1 MRRTK
6 STSGSSVNSADDDS
20 EDAPVDILPKE
31 IRLAEDADDTLP
43 NTLVI
48 TVLQARNLQP
58 STLRGT
64 LSCYVKLV
72 SLGSEFKTSVM
83 TKTREPRWHEVFV
96 FRTVDWTTGVTVS
109 LRDRLPFKMHF
120 LGQVVISSAEIAS
133 LPGMIAQRWFQL
145 RDKGPAGTTTS
156 AELELKVALV
166 YTKAN
171 DPAFFE
177 TGTAAAELEHG
188 AVDAGIA
195 DLLVG
200 QEDETEEEAHTRTKA
215 VLRREEQEREA
226 AASIAALKQGDYQVQ
241 VHIIEARDL
250 KGENLSGTSDPYCLV
265 DVMGVSKRT
274 STKYETLG
282 CIFDE
287 ILFFHFPNV
296 GRHELQEA
304 SIKISVY
311 DKERVLKDNLIGTYQ
326 LDCLSVYGQPSHEL
340 YRQWIAVHD
349 NLNKKDRGIQGFLL
363 VSVVVLGPGDALRVH
378 DRDAEIEQE
387 LAEVPEANYPTT
399 TPPLVLVPPTIELK
413 LQFLV
418 VKILRAEHLPAMDTG
433 GLLIGGQGID
443 AFCLE
448 PQSSLELPADLTQVP
463 DVIVTLSR
471 SEGGIVSTASNKEE
485 FVSVSFTRFRAED
498 LFSGG
503 FATKCQWVV
512 LQEEI
517 ARRQTRH
524 ALEQSQNTGVLLLRL
539 GFGRVEMAT
548 RHPWFDEN
556 NSDELFVP
564 SRFPRVHREIRV
576 HVFQARGLEPPAG
589 VARMPN
595 PVVNVRCCGQ
605 QKRTMVCQHTQ
616 APLFYESMVF
626 LTNVPAA
633 DVVFTPDIV
642 VQVVDTAG
650 NKGAAGVLGE
660 LRLSIAPPEIL
671 RPPASITP
679 KYTDATLDIVAL
691 GIRRL
696 KALSTLGV
704 RRPHV
709 EFELVG
715 GYFVDGSS
723 LKRTQPGLLTGA
735 QGASSGGKNANFLD
749 RIVAHVKLPLDNLYA
764 PQLRIQVCD
773 SALGGLRKTV
783 LASCVVDLA
792 NKLPWSS
799 TYHVETV
806 DGVGPR
812 FNNPSPRKKH
822 GAQQQSSKEPETN
835 ISGKYFSGDI
845 SKESDN
851 REDDEN
857 EYFFDEGQPEV
868 EVDTPVDDGIGIGD
882 LILPSVLHSHA
893 RLNGSNTSDDN
904 DPALMKQRPVSKN
917 NIEHPTFV
925 DGTGGFLNTVEKN

>member
-96 FRTVDWTTGVTVS
+96 FRAVDWTTGVTVS

-145 RDKGPAGTTTS
+145 RDKGPAGTTTG

-177 TGTAAAELEHG
+177 TGTAAVELEHG
-188 AVDAGIA
+188 AVDAGIT

-265 DVMGVSKRT
+265 DIMGVSKRT

-282 CIFDE
+282 CVFDE

-418 VKILRAEHLPAMDTG
+418 VKILQVLRAPGVEEH
-433 GLLIGGQGID
+433 
-443 AFCLE
+443 
-448 PQSSLELPADLTQVP
+448 
-463 DVIVTLSR
+463 R
-471 SEGGIVSTASNKEE
+471 NNKED
-485 FVSVSFTRFRAED
+485 FVSVSFARFRAED

-595 PVVNVRCCGQ
+595 PAVNVRCCGQ

-616 APLFYESMVF
+616 APLFYESLVF

-660 LRLSIAPPEIL
+660 LGLSLAPPGIL

-749 RIVAHVKLPLDNLYA
+749 RIVAHVKLPLDNLYT

-773 SALGGLRKTV
+773 SMLGGLRKTV

-799 TYHVETV
+799 TYHVEAV
-806 DGVGPR
+806 EGVGPR

-822 GAQQQSSKEPETN
+822 GAQQQSSKEPGTN

-851 REDDEN
+851 HEDDEN

-893 RLNGSNTSDDN
+893 RLNDSNTSDDN
-904 DPALMKQRPVSKN
+904 DPALMEQRPVSKN